1 MKQIILFYLL
11 CISTNIA
18 FGGVDT
24 VQVYSGA
31 MDQTIP
37 NLVITPKDYTEQN
50 DELPV
55 IYLLH
60 GAGGYFSNWFFR
72 VPEIEQYATDYN
84 IIIVCPDGDK
94 TSWYIDSPIDS
105 TSQYESYITRE
116 LVPAIDQKYRTIKQK
131 NGRAIT
137 GLSMGGH
144 GAFYLAFR
152 HQDIWGAAGS
162 ISGGLDIS
170 RFYPEGGESR
180 WNLIEALGD
189 QNEFPE
195 YWKKNSVINMLD
207 LINEDSL
214 KLIFDCGIDDFFFD
228 ANLELHEKLVERKIP
243 HDFIE
248 RPGGHNWNYFSNSLE
263 YHLLFFQKF
272 FNRVKL

>member
-1 MKQIILFYLL
+1 MKQIILLYLL

-24 VQVYSGA
+24 VQVYSEA

-55 IYLLH
+55 TYLLH

-72 VPEIEQYATDYN
+72 VPEIKQYATDYN
-84 IIIVCPDGDK
+84 MIIVCPDGDK

-116 LVPAIDQKYRTIKQK
+116 LVPAIDQKYRTIKKK

-152 HQDIWGAAGS
+152 HQEIWGAAGS
-162 ISGGLDIS
+162 MSGGVNI
-170 RFYPEGGESR
+170 
-180 WNLIEALGD
+180 
-189 QNEFPE
+189 
-195 YWKKNSVINMLD
+195 
-207 LINEDSL
+207 
-214 KLIFDCGIDDFFFD
+214 
-228 ANLELHEKLVERKIP
+228 
-243 HDFIE
+243 
-248 RPGGHNWNYFSNSLE
+248 
-263 YHLLFFQKF
+263 
-272 FNRVKL
+272 